1 MTDNSAE
8 TLASTETSGLEASGE
23 SVIALKTNSQVS
35 RPRLLELRGR
45 APTEPSAGEDA
56 QQELPFAIVRGEE
69 LTEVPAVSYTH
80 LTLPTNREV

>member
-35 RPRLLELRGR
+35 RPRL
-45 APTEPSAGEDA
+45 
-56 QQELPFAIVRGEE
+56 
-69 LTEVPAVSYTH
+69 
-80 LTLPTNREV
+80 

>member
-69 LTEVPAVSYTH
+69 LTEVPVDLYIPPKA
-80 LTLPTNREV
+80 L